1 MATDLLL
8 VMDAPHVRLDAA
20 LVARG
25 HARSRAQA
33 HDLIAADRVLVGGVP
48 ARKSSQRVTSE
59 VPIVV
64 LGEVDPWVGRAA
76 YKLLGALETFG
87 PQGLR
92 VTGRRCLDVGASTGG
107 FTQVLLE
114 AAAAHV
120 VALDVG
126 HGQLVPTLAGDAR
139 VDNREGVNIR
149 DVTAADFPWPFD
161 VVVADVSFISLTL
174 VVPVLPA
181 LLADDADVVV
191 LVKPQ
196 FEVGRA
202 ALGKG
207 GVVGSARAR
216 ADAVRD
222 VVGVAMTAGLI
233 VRDIM
238 VSPLP
243 GTAGNREYVLW
254 MSTGDAAGLAATAVD
269 EKVAAMEDA
278 L

>member
-1 MATDLLL
+1 M
-8 VMDAPHVRLDAA
+8 RLDAA

-33 HDLIAADRVLVGGVP
+33 HDLIDANRVLIDGVP
-48 ARKSSQRVTSE
+48 ARKASHRVPPSA
-59 VPIVV
+59 PIVV

-76 YKLLGALETFG
+76 YKLLGALNTFG
-87 PQGLR
+87 PQGFR
-92 VTGRRCLDVGASTGG
+92 VSGRRCLDVGASTGG
-107 FTQVLLE
+107 FTQVLLG
-114 AAAAHV
+114 AGAAHV

-126 HGQLVPTLAGDAR
+126 HGQLAPTLAGDPR
-139 VDNREGVNIR
+139 VDNREGGNIR
-149 DVTAADFPWPFD
+149 DVSAEDFRWRFD

-174 VVPVLPA
+174 VLPVLPP
-181 LLADDADVVV
+181 LVGPDADLAV

-196 FEVGRA
+196 FEVGRG

-207 GVVGSARAR
+207 GVVTSIGARAG
-216 ADAVRD
+216 AVRA
-222 VVGVAMTAGLI
+222 VVDTAVAAGFT

-243 GTAGNREYVLW
+243 GSAGNREYVLW
-254 MSTGDAAGLAATAVD
+254 MSTAPSPGLSATAVD
-269 EKVAAMEDA
+269 EKVAAMEDE